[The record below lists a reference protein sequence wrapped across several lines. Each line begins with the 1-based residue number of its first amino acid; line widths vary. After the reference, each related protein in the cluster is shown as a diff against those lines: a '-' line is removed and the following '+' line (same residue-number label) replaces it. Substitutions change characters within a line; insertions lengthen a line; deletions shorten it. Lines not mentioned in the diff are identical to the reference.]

1 MICSNLEWHAGEQT
15 SRHQLNRGLVS
26 PASVTVTAHR
36 GLGGPRPRAGH
47 CRGRSRSGC
56 RCPGPAMH
64 WPLAAASST
73 GRAGNTWAAAVDPPR
88 PVALGRG
95 LRGGTV
101 AQADRNPFYLQV
113 EVDQQNVNGDRH
125 GATETESRVMPASD
139 SEAQLP

>member
-1 MICSNLEWHAGEQT
+1 MICLNLEWHAGEQT

-73 GRAGNTWAAAVDPPR
+73 GRAGNTRAAAVDPPVVLR
-88 PVALGRG
+88 LGLPVRG
-95 LRGGTV
+95 DTV
-101 AQADRNPFYLQV
+101 AQADRNPFYLPV
-113 EVDQQNVNGDRH
+113 EVAQQNLNGDRH
-125 GATETESRVMPASD
+125 GAMESESRVMPASD
-139 SEAQLP
+139 SEAQ